1 MNFILLAAAG
11 LLLYKMINQA
21 DQLSTVLNYSFAGLK
36 FIRSQSSIYV
46 SGLQTTMIL
55 KNPSNITATIAA
67 VSGTATM
74 GYSKNDNSDS
84 AGRFTLGTYFVNQS
98 FSIPANGS
106 VKVPLLIQINNQDAI
121 RAIMSVIANKKTPV
135 IQLEGNIT
143 TTVGLVP
150 FTYQLKA

>member
-74 GYSKNDNSDS
+74 GSF
-84 AGRFTLGTYFVNQS
+84 ALGTYFINNT
-98 FSIPANGS
+98 FTIPANGS
-106 VKVPLLIQINNQDAI
+106 VKTPVLIQINNQDAI
-121 RAIMSVIANKKTPV
+121 RAIMASIANKKVPV
-135 IQLEGNIT
+135 IQLDGNIT